1 MKFKIDTRRKPFLKG
16 DTDKDGCHTPFWKN
30 QLRYARNI
38 LRFTLIYSVLH
49 LFYHVVISFLI
60 PDDPFRASSGSKR
73 SPQGS
78 ARNISYQYCIA
89 TSARLLPRLLR
100 HYYCHYWCYYY
111 DYIKGWNPARG
122 KGGPL
127 RPFSDPFR
135 ALSGS
140 KRSKRVNAGVCEE
153 HFLPVLHKVEAVG
166 YVSGNNRGWQSRQ
179 RIRTRRKKA
188 PRRSQ
193 RQWRPQRQRPG
204 CGRPVKEATSQSTR
218 S

>member
-1 MKFKIDTRRKPFLKG
+1 MGSPTFFNNQLTSLKFKIDTRRKPFLKG

-30 QLRYARNI
+30 QLRYARNM

-49 LFYHVVISFLI
+49 LFYRFIISFLVPVI
-60 PDDPFRASSGSKR
+60 R
-73 SPQGS
+73 S
-78 ARNISYQYCIA
+78 
-89 TSARLLPRLLR
+89 
-100 HYYCHYWCYYY
+100 
-111 DYIKGWNPARG
+111 D
-122 KGGPL
+122 
-127 RPFSDPFR
+127 DPFR

-140 KRSKRVNAGVCEE
+140 KRSKRVTPAVCEE
-153 HFLPVLHKVEAVG
+153 HFLPVLHIVEAVG

-204 CGRPVKEATSQSTR
+204 CGRPVKEATTQSTR
-218 S
+218 N